1 MQEYN
6 ALVLHQGAVHSRRLQ
21 AADPDEARRLLA
33 AEGMQVLK
41 LDVRRGLRG
50 ARQTFSLTL
59 FVQEL
64 VALLDAGLVLV
75 EAIQT
80 LHEKAASAPQ
90 AHVLQSLLNALYQG
104 QTLSQAMA
112 GQPAVFPSLL
122 VASVASS
129 EHTGQLPQALRR
141 FNHYELRVE
150 ALRKR
155 VKGTLIYPCA
165 VIGVGG
171 LILVF
176 LLGFVVPRFATVF
189 SGMRDLAFTGRLMV
203 WWGRLVNEHGL
214 ALSLGLMLI
223 VAGTVAVLRTAPVRA
238 KLANCLWRVPRLRQQ
253 RTLFILTRFYRTL
266 GLLLQGGMPVVE
278 ALALTG
284 GLLPQATREELRQ
297 TIEDVRQGQ
306 ALSASL
312 ERRRLTTPIAARLL
326 RVGEKS
332 GDLPGMCERIAQFH
346 DEALERAIEM
356 FSKVFEPVLMLLVG
370 GLIGLIVFLLYMPIF
385 EMAGSVS

>member
-1 MQEYN
+1 M
-6 ALVLHQGAVHSRRLQ
+6 
-21 AADPDEARRLLA
+21 
-33 AEGMQVLK
+33 
-41 LDVRRGLRG
+41 
-50 ARQTFSLTL
+50 
-59 FVQEL
+59 
-64 VALLDAGLVLV
+64 
-75 EAIQT
+75 
-80 LHEKAASAPQ
+80 
-90 AHVLQSLLNALYQG
+90 LQSLLNALYQG